1 MIGIVMSNV
10 IPNMVAPGGGK
21 SITGNN
27 PMAIGIPNFVE
38 FSFMLEISLSNLA
51 GSMLLLARKK
61 GEEVPLDWATDKNCR
76 PTDDLNAA
84 FFGFLLPLGGNKEL
98 GLSSVLD
105 ILSGLITSGV
115 FQYDIK
121 NT

>member
-76 PTDDLNAA
+76 PTDDLNEA